1 MAGFGLNP
9 LDAAIGDAE
18 TTYGLSPGLVNPTSR
33 VAAPGLDPTDQQVAT
48 LNAKEPGT
56 YAAMTP
62 EEFEGFKQ
70 KQAASSPGQTRPFS
84 AGVEAGLIGNGTMAG
99 NFAQALGVKFSNQT
113 LYDAGKTVQDASAR
127 GTKGLEPRVGSV
139 ADVHS
144 FSDAWDYIKYSTGN
158 AIGSSAPS
166 LVTGV
171 LATFVTE
178 NPILGMAAGAA
189 APSYIQNTGDMYGT
203 LRDSPGIAEQVKA
216 GKLTPEKIVDYSMMA
231 GVPLAAL
238 DIMGEVETLGL
249 SKVLG
254 GAIDKATVGRLKQSI
269 IGRVTNAIARGAVA
283 EGSTEG
289 MQQVIQES
297 VSEVLGDKTPASQR
311 VINVLDNAI
320 GGALGGGAMGGGAHA
335 VQAVAGR
342 GQQTPAPAPAQNPN
356 APLDSGAAAS
366 PQPQRPA
373 VDPANGA
380 TRVYVD
386 TPAETVPAPS
396 TTAPATSANSAQ
408 VAPAAPGAMPSA
420 TPAAPP
426 AGPLGRAMERGKAS
440 ETAAAAEAMV
450 PVGTPVAVSMPG
462 VPALNVTVQGYH
474 ADGMDVVDDSGEV
487 HTLPM
492 NDPDVTV
499 TPLGGTAPL
508 TASDP
513 HPEPLPEGAE
523 AAPAI
528 GVPNL
533 AQDVGEG
540 GTLDTARVEPSAAE
554 PVPEAI
560 EPGLEPETVPA
571 VSPVEGGIREAAA
584 AAAPKSRPAPE
595 GEREAKP
602 VPFSFDVAGKKVAFP
617 SDGLAS
623 LYDVGQRRNS
633 FRQGGRDTSGADK
646 LIETERQRT
655 ADLLGIPLEDVNK
668 ASDEYRHI
676 VEQAAKSGKDAAQ
689 VAPAFD
695 PKTLTAARD
704 AWDGM
709 EPAARKVMLDR
720 AGVKRS
726 PKMKWDALG
735 VTIQNKIRPAMN
747 GPTLE
752 EAAHEAA
759 TSPQNDRNEPTQ
771 AQKEAGNYKL
781 GHHAIG
787 GLDLS
792 IENPEGSERKGV
804 DPKGK
809 PWSVKM
815 KSHYGY
821 IKGTVGFDK
830 DHVDAFVKAG
840 TPNDWN
846 GTVYVVDQNKANG
859 HFDEHKVMIG
869 FDSEA
874 EARKAYSANYAKD
887 WEGLAAVTAMPI
899 DEFKSWVKSDQ
910 PKKGAIAK
918 AAAPEQ
924 PAAPKADG
932 KPVSTFPAVGPKS
945 KWFSTRER
953 SQTYMDKK
961 GLTASHEIVQTQRQR
976 FEIRPKAAEQSAEN
990 AQKSADARRLEL
1002 LGKEALSPAEAK
1014 ELREVNRAAE
1024 EHPGLVVKSLQ
1035 TGKETVIQPKGTKP
1049 PADKPVYGAS
1059 NKLVSA
1065 DRAAE
1070 VRAKLKAKLKGQL
1083 NSGIDPEV
1091 LALGAE
1097 LAAFHLEAGARKF
1110 ADVARAV
1117 AKDLD
1122 TDVSTIRKYLR
1133 AWYNGAR
1140 DMLEDSGFD
1149 IVGMD
1154 TPETVR
1160 AQVAMLSD
1168 AKEEPDGGLPK
1179 LDQASSS
1186 ALEGAPS
1193 EAVSP
1198 TGSEREAGSGSERG
1212 GGADVSG
1219 VGGAR
1224 GGGAR
1229 PAGRVGDG
1237 AGELPVPA
1245 RAGQPVRDDKAR
1257 QPDVEGQRAGDGD
1270 RNASRRDE
1278 KRGAG
1283 DSDSAAKRIESQV
1296 KKDAA
1301 PPETAATPAPQISGN
1316 FVIGDEDAIG
1326 EGSQRQKVQQNLEAI
1341 RLLKQLGDRKATRAE
1356 QAILAKYVGW
1366 GGLKAAFPRE
1376 DGSFSKGWDKI
1387 GAELRDLLG
1396 PEEYK
1401 ASASS
1406 TQNAHYT
1413 APEIVKAMWDAVRRL
1428 GFGGGRVL
1436 EPSVGVGNFFGLMPG
1451 EMREHSQLTG
1461 VEKDWVTGGIAKH
1474 LYPDA
1479 NIQDRTG
1486 FEQFVTP
1493 DGYFDLA
1500 IGNPP
1505 FGSERVF
1512 DVNRKNLKF
1521 SIHNFFFAKSLDSL
1535 RPGGLLA
1542 MVVSDSLMDSRRDGA
1557 RRYLS
1562 ERADLVGAVRLPNN
1576 AFEKNAGTSVTTDI
1590 IFLRKRADGE
1600 AAAGDPWVDTATFT
1614 DTEDREMPLNEY
1626 FKDHPENVLGK
1637 LGWYGTMR
1645 PEGHSAVVAPEGQ
1658 DTAARVRDFIASLP
1672 ERPIEAPGV
1681 RLADPTIEAP
1691 QEAGAAVVGSMFMDK
1706 DGKVWMRGQDLLGK
1720 PQAEPASIEEGR
1732 VLERVKG
1739 LIGIRDAFAKLRKAQ
1754 LHPEAGAGALAGL
1767 RAKLNKTY
1775 DSFVAENGPIN
1786 LDANRRVFQDDP
1798 TWPQLSALEDKFD
1811 KGISSTVAAK
1821 TGEKPRAPSAQ
1832 KAAVFSKRTQHP
1844 YQAPTSAPSAKDAL
1858 AISQNELG
1866 KIDLDYMARLY
1877 GKSPEAIVQE
1887 LGPLVFKNPEAGWQ
1901 AREDYLSGNVKRKL
1915 ALAVESAKADPS
1927 YQRNVDALKEVI
1939 PADLNPI
1946 DIRVAPG
1953 AHWVPPKYVEEF
1965 AAHITET
1972 DGAKAFY
1979 SPQIAKWILSK
1990 VNSTPAS
1997 EAKWGTQRTSVT
2009 ATLEAAI
2016 NGRTITVSDRHSD
2029 GSSSVNHVAT
2039 EAANEKVARV
2049 RDEWKRWLWQDDARR
2064 DALAG
2069 LYNDTFNT
2077 DQPWEPDGSHLSLPG
2092 TIDVIELRP
2101 HQKNFIWRV
2110 IQKGV
2115 ALADHVVGAGKTF
2128 AVIGSIMEMRR
2139 LGLAKKPM
2147 LVVPNHLVEQWGA
2160 DFMRLYPGANIL
2172 AATKKDFDANNR
2184 RRLFAR
2190 IATGDYDA
2198 VIVAHSSFGKI
2209 PVDLDYQRK
2218 FIESQVDD
2226 MEASISALREAEG
2239 KKTRNVAQMEKA
2251 RDSLTA
2257 KLKRLLDGPSKDE
2270 IGLTFQDIG
2279 IDALAVD
2286 EAHEFKNLAFS
2297 SSMQRVA
2304 GLGNQKGSQKA
2315 SDIYMKTQSVL
2326 DKTGGRN
2333 IIFATGTPIS
2343 NTMAEMFTVQRYL
2356 DGRRL
2361 RDLGLAHFD
2370 AWARQFGEIVSDW
2383 ELSPS
2388 GKYKMNSRFA
2398 KFVNVPELLRQYKG
2412 FADVITRDDIER
2424 QLAAQGKTLGIPK
2437 MVGGKP
2443 QNVIVDRTE
2452 FQADYIGV
2460 PIKDRSGADTE
2471 NYPEGS
2477 LIHRAEHLPKGP
2489 PKKGDDNM
2497 LKIMSDARKAALD
2510 MRLIDANYPDPDA
2523 GKNKPVSKVGTA
2535 AVSIKRIYD
2544 QWHADKGA
2552 QLVFIDLSTPK
2563 KAREK
2568 EGARIRDLMKKA
2580 EEGDEDAQHKLD
2592 AMSPDEFDALTSEF
2606 SVYDDLRAKLLKLGI
2621 PDKEIAFIHDANTDK
2636 QKAEL
2641 FGRVRSG
2648 DIRVLLG
2655 STAKMGAGMNVQE
2668 RLVALHHIDAPWR
2681 PSDLEQ
2687 REGRII
2693 RQGNSLYARDPE
2705 NFEVGVYRYATKNTL
2720 DARMWQTIE
2729 GKARFIEQLRKGDL
2743 SAREIEDVAGE
2754 ASNAAEMKAAASG
2767 NPLILEEMDLRQKVR
2782 KLDAARSQHD
2792 REQFDIKRSI
2802 KFEGETAAA
2811 NESSLPRL
2819 RQDAETVA
2827 AMGEKPTMKVGTAE
2841 YEKPKEFGDAILVR
2855 AAKMIAKDEDQADL
2869 GQIGGF
2875 PLTISNLGVVYIS
2888 DKNNKEY
2895 GFVIEIGAS
2904 EPEEVKIGDPKV
2916 ADATGVAMKL
2926 LNTVR
2931 KLPERVAKAEQALDY
2946 SKSNVEKLRALVQ
2959 PWDGAEKL
2967 QAAEERHRA
2976 VIDQLKP
2983 KKKDQ
2988 APRLTARA
2996 DVEIAE
3002 NGGRFNVVN
3011 KDGQRFANQPAD
3023 GFHTRVAAE
3032 DWITDQI
3039 EANKTENRPG
3049 FSEGE
3054 GDEQSSFVDL
3064 GQFPRREGQPIG
3076 HQAQQAVLERGR
3088 ATGIEHLVAL
3098 DKDGNAMVWGRGIRN
3113 NIQPP
3118 ERLLSAAL
3126 DPNAEIVIH
3135 HNHPLNS
3142 ALSGG
3147 DIAMFAFPGVASV
3160 WAHGHDGA
3168 VYRASPTPEAKKA
3181 LASADPYAKFQQV
3194 RSIIADDVDPILWG
3208 GFIKN
3213 RELAALPRKE
3223 LGELFSHFRL
3233 AALQRAGLIDVE
3245 SNFQDEA
3252 EIVRRLGMRQYID
3265 QAARKLRSK
3274 VLNGRQITDNDGRP
3288 GAVRYAGD
3296 VGATFEENGSPA
3308 GSDPKQTIAGEDGE
3322 VVGGDKARRER
3333 PGFSESGLGDP
3344 NRAMPRTPGEL
3355 SDAVKA
3361 LAEDQRDK
3369 ALALLPLNVLPDWA
3383 APNQVAVQQYIDTKR
3398 SMDTYRNKKQ
3408 NIADEIV
3415 QRWRKAVGKGGA
3427 DAKPLADVMHEAT
3440 LLGFDP
3446 ARPSDGWEHNR
3457 DQAALMKRYRA
3468 LTPNAQAVYEE
3479 VRDAYV
3485 DEAEERDKIILENV
3499 SKAMDQELRT
3509 AERTRDR
3516 ELAEIR
3522 DEGLTGDEKKD
3533 AVKAA
3538 EDKFTRAQ
3546 QKLKFGKKA
3555 RLAALRAA
3563 FESNRV
3569 PSPYFPLA
3577 RFGQY
3582 FVAVRDDLG
3591 KIVSFSRVET
3601 KAQLDRVVRDLRAQL
3616 PHGNI
3621 ETGLLEDKGNL
3632 RSQMD
3637 PRVLAD
3643 IQAIL
3648 GNAGVSDDVMD
3659 QVWQRYLE
3667 AMPDL
3672 SIRKRSIHRG
3682 GVAGFNTDAMRAF
3695 ASHMFHSA
3703 HQIGRVKFGGD
3714 MLELVNQAVDQA
3726 KQAKDPI
3733 SAMKVANELSK
3744 RHEWVMNPKGS
3755 AWANNATTLGF
3766 LYFLGFSPASAA
3778 VNLTQTA
3785 IMGVPIL
3792 GSRFGMGNATAA
3804 LTKAS
3809 HDFVSGKGGVETSG
3823 KLTDL
3828 EKTAI
3833 ADLYERGTLD
3843 KSMSHDLAGIADR
3856 GAGYNPTRQ
3865 RVMQA
3870 MSFLFH
3876 HAERF
3881 NREVTALAAYRLARQ
3896 AGMSHGAAV
3905 DKAGELT
3912 WLTHFDYSNTNRPRV
3927 MQNDAAKVIL
3937 LFKNFQINSMYR
3949 LFRDTQQAF
3958 AGDTPQARK
3967 EARFQLTGIVGM
3979 YALMA
3984 GGLGVPLLKYTLI
3997 PLWKLM
4003 FGTDDDKSDEEE
4015 FRGAVLNTLGPQLGG
4030 MALDGVPGYLTG
4042 TSLTKRI
4049 GMGDLWFQSQD
4060 RVQTAQDWWNSL
4072 ANEMLGPVWGMGHN
4086 IYNGFNVI
4094 RDGKGVARGVEM
4106 MMPTAAK
4113 NLMKAWRY
4121 SQEGVVN
4128 MRGDIVVSPESLG
4141 LKDALKQAIG
4151 FTPAAV
4157 AEQYTRNDEKANMD
4171 KRIGQQRK
4179 QLLDGYAKAHKA
4191 GDEAATA
4198 SALAEIQ
4205 KFNAEPTHAAKRIT
4219 GETIRD
4225 SIRTRNRLSNRAENG
4240 IIIQNRRQNTLL
4252 NERLPPR
4259 VY

>member
-1 MAGFGLNP
+1 
-9 LDAAIGDAE
+9 
-18 TTYGLSPGLVNPTSR
+18 
-33 VAAPGLDPTDQQVAT
+33 
-48 LNAKEPGT
+48 
-56 YAAMTP
+56 
-62 EEFEGFKQ
+62 
-70 KQAASSPGQTRPFS
+70 
-84 AGVEAGLIGNGTMAG
+84 
-99 NFAQALGVKFSNQT
+99 
-113 LYDAGKTVQDASAR
+113 
-127 GTKGLEPRVGSV
+127 
-139 ADVHS
+139 
-144 FSDAWDYIKYSTGN
+144 
-158 AIGSSAPS
+158 
-166 LVTGV
+166 
-171 LATFVTE
+171 
-178 NPILGMAAGAA
+178 
-189 APSYIQNTGDMYGT
+189 
-203 LRDSPGIAEQVKA
+203 
-216 GKLTPEKIVDYSMMA
+216 
-231 GVPLAAL
+231 
-238 DIMGEVETLGL
+238 
-249 SKVLG
+249 
-254 GAIDKATVGRLKQSI
+254 
-269 IGRVTNAIARGAVA
+269 
-283 EGSTEG
+283 
-289 MQQVIQES
+289 
-297 VSEVLGDKTPASQR
+297 
-311 VINVLDNAI
+311 
-320 GGALGGGAMGGGAHA
+320 
-335 VQAVAGR
+335 
-342 GQQTPAPAPAQNPN
+342 
-356 APLDSGAAAS
+356 
-366 PQPQRPA
+366 
-373 VDPANGA
+373 
-380 TRVYVD
+380 
-386 TPAETVPAPS
+386 
-396 TTAPATSANSAQ
+396 
-408 VAPAAPGAMPSA
+408 
-420 TPAAPP
+420 
-426 AGPLGRAMERGKAS
+426 MERGKAS
-440 ETAAAAEAMV
+440 ETAAAAEAIV

-462 VPALNVTVQGYH
+462 VPPLNVTVQGYH

-499 TPLGGTAPL
+499 TPLGGAAPL
-508 TASDP
+508 TVSEP
-513 HPEPLPEGAE
+513 HPEPLLEGEKPAPAPDPTVAE
-523 AAPAI
+523 AVAPEAI
-528 GVPNL
+528 E
-533 AQDVGEG
+533 QEI
-540 GTLDTARVEPSAAE
+540 EPAPAAE
-554 PVPEAI
+554 PVKR
-560 EPGLEPETVPA
+560 GV
-571 VSPVEGGIREAAA
+571 REAAV
-584 AAAPKSRPAPE
+584 AAAPKGKAAEPKAE
-595 GEREAKP
+595 VKP

-633 FRQGGRDTSGADK
+633 FRQGGRDTGAADK
-646 LIETERQRT
+646 LIASERQRT

-668 ASDEYRHI
+668 ASDEYRHM
-676 VEQAAKSGKDAAQ
+676 VEQAAKAGKDEAQ
-689 VAPAFD
+689 VAPTFD

-709 EPAARKVMLDR
+709 DPADRKAILDK

-726 PKMKWDALG
+726 PKMKWEALG
-735 VTIQNKIRPAMN
+735 VTIQNKIKPALAEKADTKAFSEESGTLGIPRDEMPQIPTESHGGLVKHLNAN
-747 GPTLE
+747 GID
-752 EAAHEAA
+752 HETKMVSA
-759 TSPQNDRNEPTQ
+759 DELKPTQ
-771 AQKEAGNYKL
+771 AEFSQSKVEAAKDAEGDRAVIVANDGHIID
-781 GHHAIG
+781 GHHQA
-787 GLDLS
+787 LAAQ
-792 IENPEGSERKGV
+792 EE
-804 DPKGK
+804 GK
-809 PWSVKM
+809 P
-815 KSHYGY
+815 
-821 IKGTVGFDK
+821 
-830 DHVDAFVKAG
+830 VKAIVLDA
-840 TPNDWN
+840 P
-846 GTVYVVDQNKANG
+846 VEKAL
-859 HFDEHKVMIG
+859 
-869 FDSEA
+869 EA
-874 EARKAYSANYAKD
+874 VKNSPSAQEVEK
-887 WEGLAAVTAMPI
+887 
-899 DEFKSWVKSDQ
+899 
-910 PKKGAIAK
+910 
-918 AAAPEQ
+918 APEQ
-924 PAAPKADG
+924 KMAAAFP
-932 KPVSTFPAVGPKS
+932 PVDKTA

-953 SQTYMDKK
+953 AQTSMEKK
-961 GLTASHEIVQTQRQR
+961 GLTASHEIVQTQKQR
-976 FEIRPKAAEQSAEN
+976 FEIRPKNAEEAAVDAKIDARKEKQAAEKAVPKADKWKYVGLN
-990 AQKSADARRLEL
+990 ANGQQLFEDDRGVRSIVEEGVRRTEPVTLRPTRIGMDIATNREAHPEYQTADEVVAKADA
-1002 LGKEALSPAEAK
+1002 AASTLSDGVPVIAVSKRTGEIVDRGTFRGYNERNGSAQIEVAPGSISMRHPENYEISQVSKPAESTT
-1014 ELREVNRAAE
+1014 LAAE
-1024 EHPGLVVKSLQ
+1024 KQEPEHPGLVIKSLQ

-1122 TDVSTIRKYLR
+1122 TDISSIRKYLR

-1149 IVGMD
+1149 IAGMD

-1160 AQVAMLSD
+1160 AQVAVLSD
-1168 AKEEPDGGLPK
+1168 QESKDEPAKLGAAGEG
-1179 LDQASSS
+1179 S
-1186 ALEGAPS
+1186 LEGAPP
-1193 EAVSP
+1193 ETVSP
-1198 TGSEREAGSGSERG
+1198 TRGERDAGSSASGR

-1224 GGGAR
+1224 GSGLR
-1229 PAGRVGDG
+1229 PAGSVGDREG
-1237 AGELPVPA
+1237 EVPLPAGSE
-1245 RAGQPVRDDKAR
+1245 QPVRDDKKR
-1257 QPDVEGQRAGDGD
+1257 QSGVEAERAGDGD
-1270 RNASRRDE
+1270 GPATRRNE
-1278 KRGAG
+1278 KRGKG
-1283 DSDSAAKRIESQV
+1283 DTNPAERIESQV
-1296 KKDAA
+1296 KKDEE
-1301 PPETAATPAPQISGN
+1301 PPKSAATPAPQISGN
-1316 FVIGDEDAIG
+1316 FVIRDEDDIG
-1326 EGSQRQKVQQNLEAI
+1326 EGGQRQKVQQNLEAI
-1341 RLLKQLGDRKATRAE
+1341 RLVKQLEQENRPATRAE
-1356 QAILAKYVGW
+1356 QAVLAKYVGW
-1366 GGLKAAFPRE
+1366 GGLKSAFPRE
-1376 DGSFSKGWDKI
+1376 DGSFAQGWETTGK
-1387 GAELRDLLG
+1387 ELRALLG
-1396 PEEYK
+1396 DEEYK
-1401 ASASS
+1401 AAASS

-1413 APEIVKAMWDAVRRL
+1413 SPEIVKAMWTAVRRL

-1451 EMREHSQLTG
+1451 EIREHAQLTG

-1474 LYPDA
+1474 LYPHA
-1479 NIQDRTG
+1479 NVQARTG
-1486 FEQFVTP
+1486 FEQFATP
-1493 DGYFDLA
+1493 DDYFDLA

-1505 FGSERVF
+1505 FGSERIF
-1512 DVNRKNLKF
+1512 DPNRKHLKF

-1535 RPGGLLA
+1535 RPGGLMA
-1542 MVVSDSLMDSRRDGA
+1542 MVVSDSLMDAQRDNA

-1562 ERADLVGAVRLPNN
+1562 DRADLVGAVRLPNN

-1590 IFLRKRADGE
+1590 IFLRKRAEGE
-1600 AAAGDPWVDTATFT
+1600 KPAGDAWVATRTFT
-1614 DTEDREMPLNEY
+1614 DPEGRGMPLNEY
-1626 FKDHPENVLGK
+1626 YHTHPENVLGN

-1645 PEGHSAVVAPEGQ
+1645 PEGHSAVVAREGQ
-1658 DTAARVRDFIASLP
+1658 DTPALLRDFIARLP
-1672 ERPIEAPGV
+1672 ERAIEAPGV
-1681 RLADPTIEAP
+1681 RPTDAMIEAP
-1691 QEAGAAVVGSMFMDK
+1691 HQAQDAVVGSMFMDD
-1706 DGKVWMRGQDLLGK
+1706 DGKVWIRGQDLLGK
-1720 PQAEPASIEEGR
+1720 PQAEAATIEAGR
-1732 VLERVKG
+1732 ALDRVKG
-1739 LIGIRDAFAKLRKAQ
+1739 MIGIRDAFADLRKAQ
-1754 LHPEAGAGALAGL
+1754 LDSAATDKQLSSL
-1767 RAKLNKTY
+1767 RARLNDLY
-1775 DSFVAENGPIN
+1775 DGFVAKNGPIN

-1811 KGISSTVAAK
+1811 KGISSAVAAK

-1832 KAAVFSKRTQHP
+1832 KAAVFTKRTQHP
-1844 YQAPTSAPSAKDAL
+1844 YQAPTSAPTAKDAL
-1858 AISQNELG
+1858 AISQNDLG

-1877 GKSPEAIVQE
+1877 GKAPESIVQE

-1915 ALAVESAKADPS
+1915 AVAVEAAKSDPTL
-1927 YQRNVDALKEVI
+1927 QRNVEALKEAI

-1953 AHWVPPKYVEEF
+1953 AHWVPSQYVEDF
-1965 AAHITET
+1965 AAHITEAP
-1972 DGAKAFY
+1972 GAKAFY
-1979 SPQIAKWILSK
+1979 SPQLARWVLSK
-1990 VNSTPAS
+1990 LNSTPAS
-1997 EAKWGTQRTSVT
+1997 EAKWGTQRASVT

-2016 NGRTITVSDRHSD
+2016 NGRTMTISDRHSD
-2029 GSSSVNHVAT
+2029 GSSTVNQVAT
-2039 EAANEKVARV
+2039 EAANEKVARI

-2069 LYNDTFNT
+2069 IYNDTFNT

-2172 AATKKDFDANNR
+2172 AATKKDFEANNR

-2209 PVDLDYQRK
+2209 PVDLDYQRQ
-2218 FIESQVDD
+2218 FIESQVED
-2226 MEASISALREAEG
+2226 MEASISALRAAEG
-2239 KKTRNVAQMEKA
+2239 KKTRNVAQLEKA
-2251 RDSLTA
+2251 RDNLRA
-2257 KLKRLLDGPSKDE
+2257 KLQRLLEGPGKDE

-2279 IDALAVD
+2279 IDAMAVD

-2315 SDIYMKTQSVL
+2315 ADLYMKTQAVL

-2361 RDLGLAHFD
+2361 SDLGLAHFD

-2424 QLAAQGKTLGIPK
+2424 QLSAQGKTLGIPK

-2452 FQADYIGV
+2452 YQASYIGV
-2460 PIKDRSGADTE
+2460 PIKDREGNDTE

-2510 MRLIDANYPDPDA
+2510 MRLIDPNYPDPDA
-2523 GKNKPVSKVGTA
+2523 NLNRPVSKIGNA
-2535 AVSIKRIYD
+2535 AIAIKRIYD
-2544 QWHADKGA
+2544 QWDADKGA

-2568 EGARIRDLMKKA
+2568 EGARIRDLMMKA
-2580 EEGDEDAQHKLD
+2580 EQGDEDAQQKLD

-2621 PDKEIAFIHDANTDK
+2621 ADKEIAYIHDANTDK

-2641 FGRVRSG
+2641 FGKVRSG
-2648 DIRVLLG
+2648 DIRVLMG

-2693 RQGNSLYARDPE
+2693 RQGNALYARDPK

-2754 ASNAAEMKAAASG
+2754 AANAAEMKAAASG

-2792 REQFDIKRSI
+2792 REQFDIKRRI
-2802 KFEGETAAA
+2802 KFETETAAA
-2811 NESSLPRL
+2811 YESSLPGL
-2819 RQDAETVA
+2819 RQDAEAVA
-2827 AMGEKPTMKVGTAE
+2827 AMGEKPIMKVGNVE
-2841 YEKPKEFGDAILVR
+2841 FEKPKEFGDAILVR
-2855 AAKMIAKDEDQADL
+2855 AAKMIAKEEEQAEL
-2869 GQIGGF
+2869 GEIGGF
-2875 PLTISNLGVVYIS
+2875 PLIISNLGVVYIG
-2888 DKNNKEY
+2888 DKGNTEY
-2895 GFVIEIGAS
+2895 GFAIEIAS
-2904 EPEEVKIGDPKV
+2904 SQPEEVRIGDPKV

-2931 KLPERVAKAEQALDY
+2931 KMPGRVEAAEHTIETN
-2946 SKSNVEKLRALVQ
+2946 KTNVEKLRALVK
-2959 PWDGAEKL
+2959 PWGDHAKL
-2967 QAAEERHRA
+2967 EAAEQRHRD
-2976 VIDQLKP
+2976 VINQLRP
-2983 KKKDQ
+2983 KKKVE
-2988 APRLTARA
+2988 PTLSNRA
-2996 DVEIAE
+2996 DAEIAE
-3002 NGGRFNVVN
+3002 SSGRFNVVN
-3011 KDGQRFANQPAD
+3011 KDGQRFSNQPTE

-3039 EANKTENRPG
+3039 EKNATEKRPG
-3049 FSEGE
+3049 LSEGE

-3088 ATGIEHLVAL
+3088 ATGVEHLVAL
-3098 DKDGNAMVWGRGIRN
+3098 DKDGNAIVWGRGIRN

-3126 DPNAEIVIH
+3126 DPNAEIVVH

-3181 LASADPYAKFQQV
+3181 LASVDPYAKFQQV

-3213 RELAALPRKE
+3213 RELAVLPRKE

-3233 AALQRAGLIDVE
+3233 TALQQAGLIDVE

-3252 EIVRRLGMRQYID
+3252 ELVRRLGMRQYID

-3274 VLNGRQITDNDGRP
+3274 VLNGRQITGNDGRP

-3296 VGATFEENGSPA
+3296 VGATFEENGSPT
-3308 GSDPKQTIAGEDGE
+3308 GSDSQQTIAGADGE
-3322 VVGGDKARRER
+3322 AVGGDKARRER

-3344 NRAMPRTPGEL
+3344 KRAMPRTPGDL

-3398 SMDTYRNKKQ
+3398 RMDTYRNKKQ
-3408 NIADEIV
+3408 NAADEIV
-3415 QRWRKAVGKGGA
+3415 QRWRKAVGKGGEG
-3427 DAKPLADVMHEAT
+3427 AKGLADIMHEAT
-3440 LLGFDP
+3440 LRGFDP
-3446 ARPSDGWEHNR
+3446 ARPADGWQH
-3457 DQAALMKRYRA
+3457 DPASTALMKRYRA
-3468 LTPNAQAVYEE
+3468 LTPNAQAIYEE
-3479 VRDAYV
+3479 VRDAYKA
-3485 DEAEERDKIILENV
+3485 EADERDKVILDNV

-3509 AERTRDR
+3509 AERARDKD
-3516 ELAEIR
+3516 LARIR
-3522 DEGLTGDEKKD
+3522 DEGLTGDEKKE
-3533 AVKAA
+3533 AAKAA
-3538 EDKFTRAQ
+3538 EDRFTRAQ
-3546 QKLKFGKKA
+3546 QKLKFSKKA

-3569 PSPYFPLA
+3569 PEPYFPLA

-3582 FVAVRDDLG
+3582 FVTARDDLG
-3591 KIVSFSRVET
+3591 KVISFSRAET
-3601 KAQLDRVVRDLRAQL
+3601 KMQLNRLVRDIRAQL
-3616 PHGNI
+3616 PHANI
-3621 ETGLLEDKGNL
+3621 ETGLLEEKGNL
-3632 RSQMD
+3632 RAQMD

-3648 GNAGVSDDVMD
+3648 GNAGVSADVMD

-3672 SIRKRSIHRG
+3672 SIRKRLIHRG
-3682 GVAGFNTDAMRAF
+3682 GVSGFNDDAMRAF

-3703 HQIGRVKFGGD
+3703 HQMGRVKFGGD
-3714 MLELVNQAVDQA
+3714 MLELVNQATDQA
-3726 KQAKDPI
+3726 KQAQNPI
-3733 SAMKVANELSK
+3733 SAQKIANELAK

-3778 VNLTQTA
+3778 VNLSQTV

-3792 GSRFGMGNATAA
+3792 GSRFGMGKATAA

-3809 HDFVSGKGGVETSG
+3809 HDFMSGKGSVETSG
-3823 KLTDL
+3823 NLSDI

-3833 ADLYERGTLD
+3833 SDLYDRGALD
-3843 KSMSHDLAGIADR
+3843 KSMAHDLAGIADQ

-3865 RVMQA
+3865 RVMRA

-3896 AGMSHGAAV
+3896 AGLSHGAAV

-3937 LFKNFQINSMYR
+3937 LFKNFQLNSIYR
-3949 LFRDTQQAF
+3949 LFRDTQQSF

-3967 EARFQLTGIVGM
+3967 EARYQLAGIMGM

-3984 GGLGVPLLKYTLI
+3984 GGLGVPLMKQIII
-3997 PLWKLM
+3997 PLWGLM
-4003 FGTDDDKSDEEE
+4003 FGNDDDKSAEEE
-4015 FRGAVLNTLGPQLGG
+4015 FRSAVLNTLGPQLGG
-4030 MALDGVPGYLTG
+4030 AALDGVPGYLTG
-4042 TSLTKRI
+4042 TSLTQRI
-4049 GMGDLWFQSQD
+4049 GMGDLWFHSQD
-4060 RVQTAQDWWNSL
+4060 RIQTAQDWWNSL
-4072 ANEMLGPVWGMGHN
+4072 ANELLGPVWGLGHN

-4128 MRGDIVVSPESLG
+4128 LRGDTVVPEDSLG

-4151 FTPAAV
+4151 FTPAVV

-4171 KRIGQQRK
+4171 KRITQRRK
-4179 QLLDGYAKAHKA
+4179 QLLDGYAKARKA
-4191 GDEAATA
+4191 GDEAAMA
-4198 SALAEIQ
+4198 SALADIQ
-4205 KFNAEPTHAAKRIT
+4205 KFNTEPRHAAKRIT

-4225 SIRTRNRLSNRAENG
+4225 SIRTRNRLSQKSENG
-4240 IIIQNRRQNTLL
+4240 LIIQNKRQNAIL
-4252 NERLPPR
+4252 NEQMPPR